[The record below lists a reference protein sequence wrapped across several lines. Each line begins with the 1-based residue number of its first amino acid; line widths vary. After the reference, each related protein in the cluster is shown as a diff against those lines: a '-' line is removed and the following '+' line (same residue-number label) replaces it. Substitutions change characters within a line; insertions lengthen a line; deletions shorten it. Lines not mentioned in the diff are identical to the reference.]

1 MFIFLHI
8 FMEISEALEKTKREL
23 CIRNYSPKTL
33 KAYSRCLQE
42 YMLFSGDKWL
52 TIDSDTI
59 KDFLF
64 IKKNKGYAPETINL
78 YINSIKFFYR
88 QILKLECRLDI
99 KFARRNIRLPVVLS
113 REEIFRIISSLQN
126 FKHRL
131 IISLAYGAGL
141 RVSEVCN
148 LCICDIDFANST
160 IIIRQSKGGK
170 DRVTLLPEKLEEDIR
185 TFIKRPN
192 FWHPYEDAII
202 DDTDFDGSN
211 KGKQETSS
219 NALFEAAHRYSRSTT
234 HCAVKS
240 RTPLFPGRNNKKLTT
255 RTLQK
260 IFENAL
266 KKAKIEKPASFHSLR
281 HSFATHLLENG
292 TDIRFIQELLGHRN
306 IRTTQRYT
314 QITATSFRNILSPF
328 DASR

>member
-1 MFIFLHI
+1 
-8 FMEISEALEKTKREL
+8 MEISEALEKTKREL
-23 CIRNYSPKTL
+23 VIRNYSPKTL
-33 KAYSRCLQE
+33 KAYSRCLRE
-42 YMLFSGDKWL
+42 YMLFSGDKWR
-52 TIDSDTI
+52 TIDSDEI

-88 QILKLECRLDI
+88 QILNLECELDI
-99 KFARRNIRLPVVLS
+99 KFARRNLRLPVVLS
-113 REEIFRIISSLQN
+113 QEEIFRIILSLRN

-131 IISLAYGAGL
+131 IIALAYGAGL

-160 IIIRQSKGGK
+160 LIIRQAKGGR

-192 FWHPYEDAII
+192 FWHPYEDTNLG
-202 DDTDFDGSN
+202 D
-211 KGKQETSS
+211 SS
-219 NALFEAAHRYSRSTT
+219 RI
-234 HCAVKS
+234 
-240 RTPLFPGRNNKKLTT
+240 PLFPGRNNKKLTT

-266 KKAKIEKPASFHSLR
+266 KKAKIEKQASFHSLR

-292 TDIRFIQELLGHRN
+292 TDIRFIQELLGHKN

-314 QITATSFRNILSPF
+314 QITATSFRNIISPF
-328 DASR
+328 DASRILKDTAKLAL

>member
-1 MFIFLHI
+1 
-8 FMEISEALEKTKREL
+8 MEILEALEKTKREL
-23 CIRNYSPKTL
+23 IIRNYSPKTL

-42 YMLFSGDKWL
+42 YMLFSGDKWR
-52 TIDSDTI
+52 TIDSDAI

-64 IKKNKGYAPETINL
+64 IKKNKGCAPETINL

-88 QILKLECRLDI
+88 QILKLECKLDV

-113 REEIFRIISSLQN
+113 QEEIFRIISSLQN

-160 IIIRQSKGGK
+160 IIVRQAKGGK

-192 FWHPYEDAII
+192 FWHPYGDPNSG
-202 DDTDFDGSN
+202 D
-211 KGKQETSS
+211 S
-219 NALFEAAHRYSRSTT
+219 NALFEATHRAFR
-234 HCAVKS
+234 CAVNS
-240 RTPLFPGRNNKKLTT
+240 RIPLFPGRNNKKLTT

-260 IFENAL
+260 TFENAL

-306 IRTTQRYT
+306 IRTTQSYT
-314 QITATSFRNILSPF
+314 RITATSFRNILSPF
-328 DASR
+328 DASRER